1 MRIFYVNV
9 IEQNAGWGAEWFINK
24 SFQALGHSTYCVDF
38 RAHRFELYSL
48 FLKAPKSDVFFL
60 QRGDYFPK
68 ALITSVQVP
77 RFFWASELVSRC
89 RDQDRLLSSGLFDHI
104 FFHTNDCLQTGIERG
119 WVRADNGSVLLN
131 GFDETV
137 FKPMAGSKKEIDV
150 LFVGGMT
157 KRRKEMLGEVRKS
170 FQVHSPDG
178 FVSTDMLVSLM
189 NRAKVVL
196 NIHADR
202 FLDTE
207 TRVFEALGCGA
218 FLLTETQSS
227 ESPFTEEE
235 LVQFSNLDEL
245 HTKLRYYLEHE
256 GERARIARRGHETA
270 VREHT
275 YTKRA
280 EFLLRTMTP
289 YASKGQ
295 AVRESVKVDSRLRLY
310 GATEP
315 VRRRLLP
322 LLQKTRPIL
331 NNHTPLKK
339 S

>member
-9 IEQNAGWGAEWFINK
+9 IEQNAGWGAEWFINR
-24 SFQALGHSTYCVDF
+24 SFQSLGHSTYCVDF
-38 RAHRFELYSL
+38 RAHRFELYPL
-48 FLKAPKSDVFFL
+48 FVKAPKCDIFFL

-68 ALITSVQVP
+68 SLIRSVQVP

-104 FFHTNDCLQTGIERG
+104 FFHTNQCLKTGIERH
-119 WVRADNGSVLLN
+119 WVKLDTGSVLLN

-137 FKPMAGSKKEIDV
+137 FKPIADSKKEIDV
-150 LFVGGMT
+150 LFVGAMT
-157 KRRKEMLGEVRKS
+157 KRRREMLGELRKS
-170 FQVHSPDG
+170 FQVHSPES
-178 FVSTDMLVSLM
+178 FIATDTMVSLM

-196 NIHADR
+196 NIHADQ

-218 FLLTETQSS
+218 FLLTETLSS
-227 ESPFTEEE
+227 ESPFTEKE
-235 LVQFSNLDEL
+235 LVQFNNLDEL
-245 HTKLRYYLEHE
+245 HTKLRYYLKHDD
-256 GERARIARRGHETA
+256 ERATIAQRGYETA
-270 VREHT
+270 LREHT

-280 EFLLRTMTP
+280 TLLARTMEP

-295 AVRESVKVDSRLRLY
+295 AVNGSVKFDSRLRLY
-310 GATEP
+310 GKTEP
-315 VRRRLLP
+315 IRRQLWPFSQRA
-322 LLQKTRPIL
+322 RSVMSGRY
-331 NNHTPLKK
+331 NFNK